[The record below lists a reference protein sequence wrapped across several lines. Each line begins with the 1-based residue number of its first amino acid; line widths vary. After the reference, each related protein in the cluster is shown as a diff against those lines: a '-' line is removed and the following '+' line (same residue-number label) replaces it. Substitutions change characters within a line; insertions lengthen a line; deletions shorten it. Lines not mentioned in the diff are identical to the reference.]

1 MRFIRNLYRIQ
12 SHLKKKKKKNIFRRM
27 TEKNM
32 GFQNLCVIY
41 RRNQQKSKTMLLYTL
56 YIISYLGHD
65 DLSLSGFLDIVTMV
79 LVSIIHLVVFFSL
92 PLYTLP
98 NQCNGLEWW
107 MD

>member
-1 MRFIRNLYRIQ
+1 MSSI
-12 SHLKKKKKKNIFRRM
+12 
-27 TEKNM
+27 
-32 GFQNLCVIY
+32 